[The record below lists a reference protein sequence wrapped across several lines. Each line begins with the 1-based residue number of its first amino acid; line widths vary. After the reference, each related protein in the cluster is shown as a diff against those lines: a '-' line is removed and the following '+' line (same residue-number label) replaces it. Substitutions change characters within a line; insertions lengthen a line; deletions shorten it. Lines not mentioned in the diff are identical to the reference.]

1 VKEGAI
7 EFLKFRTLFNQEEKE
22 RFWEE
27 AEGKNQMMKD
37 YINAYDWKPK
47 IVPNYQVKW
56 NSVLQEE
63 TLGECLPKLVNGE
76 MSVEEFVRMEDESIR
91 RYEDEL

>member
-1 VKEGAI
+1 
-7 EFLKFRTLFNQEEKE
+7 
-22 RFWEE
+22 
-27 AEGKNQMMKD
+27 M
-37 YINAYDWKPK
+37 
-47 IVPNYQVKW
+47 KW